1 MHQQNFGF
9 FTILALLYSSANTQD
24 VKNETAGN
32 TVGRNQTNTNDYPIF
47 RIRDGIPAK
56 SEEVPYQVSFKD
68 GINFRSKP
76 PSLYG
81 INFCGGT
88 LVQPQKILS
97 AAHCFFTDENG
108 KNKPKD
114 LNHIVAAMGNVQNAA
129 YYSSEDSLLAGQ
141 WRRLINASVPSN
153 YKFPRNDIAVV
164 FALSPFVLNSRV
176 ATIPYARRHSDHY
189 QHRCIISGYGRINEY
204 TRSAIL
210 LMAAVDLLSTMMCKY
225 RSRSYTTSM
234 ICADRNQAE
243 ILVGDSGGP
252 LVCRGTGEPAEG
264 GRGILVGIASGGE
277 RTPDGVS
284 FYTRISSYRDFIESK
299 DGARVY
305 MYSSKNYQSRV
316 CWSSF
321 VVVWG
326 VLLSLGI

>member
-9 FTILALLYSSANTQD
+9 FIILALLYSSANTQD

-32 TVGRNQTNTNDYPIF
+32 TVGRNHTNTNDYPIF

-81 INFCGGT
+81 TNFCGGT

-108 KNKPKD
+108 KIKPKD
-114 LNHIVAAMGNVQNAA
+114 LNHIVAAMGNVHNAA
-129 YYSSEDSLLAGQ
+129 YYSSKDSLLAGQ
-141 WRRLINASVPSN
+141 WRRLENASVPSN
-153 YKFPRNDIAVV
+153 YRFPRNDIAVV
-164 FALSPFVLNSRV
+164 VSKICVIAVCAELPCGCDTVCSEALGPLS
-176 ATIPYARRHSDHY
+176 TQMHHIW
-189 QHRCIISGYGRINEY
+189 

-277 RTPDGVS
+277 RIPDGVS

-299 DGARVY
+299 DSARVY
-305 MYSSKNYQSRV
+305 MYSSKNFQCRV

-326 VLLSLGI
+326 VLVSLGI